1 MKKQLDIKKL
11 LILNL
16 PYILMGL
23 FATNF
28 GEAWRMAQ
36 GADAS
41 QKALSLISVLPVA
54 LASWWPSLH
63 PLDLLVGICCGGG
76 LRLAVYLKSKNAKKY
91 RHGMEYGSA
100 RWGTHEDIAPYVDPV
115 FQNNVILTKTE
126 SLTMNSRPKDPKTAR
141 NKNVLVIG
149 GSGSGKTR
157 FWLKPNLMQMHSS
170 YVVTDPKGTILVEC
184 GKMLQRGTP
193 KMRPK
198 LGKDHQPIRDRHGN
212 PVYETVKDKNGKV
225 VYEPYRI
232 KVLNTINFKKSM
244 HYNPFAYLH
253 SEKDILKLVTTLI
266 ANTKGEGKAGDDFW
280 VKAETLL
287 YCALIGYIHYEA
299 PVEEQN
305 FATLIEFI
313 NAMEVRED
321 DEEFKNPVDLMFD
334 ALEAEKPNHFAVR
347 QYKKYKLAAG
357 KTAKSILISC
367 GARLA
372 VFDIAELRE
381 VTSYDELELDTL
393 GDRKTALFLI
403 MSDTDDSFNFLI
415 SMCYTQLFNL
425 LCEKADDVYGGRL
438 PVHVRCLIDE
448 CANIGQIPKL
458 EKLVA
463 TIRSREI
470 SACLVLQAQS
480 QLKAIYKDNA
490 DTIIGN
496 MDSSIF
502 LGGKEPT
509 TLKELAAVL
518 GKETIDTYNT
528 GESRGRETS
537 HSLNYQ
543 KLGKE
548 LMSQD
553 ELAVMDGGK
562 CILQLRGVRP
572 FLSDKY
578 DITQHPNY
586 KYTAD
591 ADPKNAF
598 SIEDFLRARLK
609 LKPNQV
615 CDVYEIDAAADD

>member
-1 MKKQLDIKKL
+1 MRKKNWKKI
-11 LILNL
+11 LIPNI
-16 PYILMGL
+16 PYLFIAL
-23 FATNF
+23 FATKL
-28 GEAWRMAQ
+28 GQAVRMAP
-36 GADAS
+36 GTDFS
-41 QKALSLISVLPVA
+41 GKALHMMEGVRDA
-54 LASWWPSLH
+54 FASPTPSFH
-63 PLDLLVGICCGGG
+63 PADLCIGICIAAAM
-76 LRLAVYLKSKNAKKY
+76 RLAVYIKGKNAKKF
-91 RHGMEYGSA
+91 RHNQEYGSA
-100 RWGTHEDIAPYVDPV
+100 RWGTAADIAPYVDPT
-115 FQNNVILTKTE
+115 FENNIILTQTE
-126 SLTMNSRPKDPKTAR
+126 SLTMNNRPADPRTAR
-141 NKNVLVIG
+141 NKNVLIIG

-157 FWLKPNLMQMHSS
+157 FWLKPNLMQCTSKKYPVS
-170 YVVTDPKGTILVEC
+170 FVVTDPKGSIVTEC
-184 GKMLQRGTP
+184 GKMLLHYG
-193 KMRPK
+193 
-198 LGKDHQPIRDRHGN
+198 
-212 PVYETVKDKNGKV
+212 
-225 VYEPYRI
+225 YRLKI
-232 KVLNTINFKKSM
+232 LNTINFKKSM
-244 HYNPFAYLH
+244 HYNPFSYIH
-253 SEKDILKLVTTLI
+253 SEKDILKLVTALI

-287 YCALIGYIHYEA
+287 YTALIGYIHYEA
-299 PVEEQN
+299 PEEEQN
-305 FATLIEFI
+305 ISTLVEML
-313 NAMEVRED
+313 NTMEVRED
-321 DEEFKNPVDLMFD
+321 DEEFQNQVDLMFED
-334 ALEAEKPNHFAVR
+334 LAKEKPEHFAVR

-372 VFDIAELRE
+372 PFDIQELRE
-381 VTSYDELELDTL
+381 LTAYDELELDTL

-403 MSDTDDSFNFLI
+403 MSDTDDTFNFLI
-415 SMCYTQLFNL
+415 SLVYTQLFNL

-496 MDSSIF
+496 MDTSIF

-509 TLKELAAVL
+509 TLKELAAAL
-518 GKETIDTYNT
+518 GKETVDTYNT

-543 KLGKE
+543 KLGRE

-572 FLSDKY
+572 FLSNKY
-578 DITQHPNY
+578 DITKHPNY
-586 KYTAD
+586 KYTSDFDKKNALD
-591 ADPKNAF
+591 IERFLSHRLRLKPDTVCEVFEADPSGSLPDK
-598 SIEDFLRARLK
+598 
-609 LKPNQV
+609 Q
-615 CDVYEIDAAADD
+615 